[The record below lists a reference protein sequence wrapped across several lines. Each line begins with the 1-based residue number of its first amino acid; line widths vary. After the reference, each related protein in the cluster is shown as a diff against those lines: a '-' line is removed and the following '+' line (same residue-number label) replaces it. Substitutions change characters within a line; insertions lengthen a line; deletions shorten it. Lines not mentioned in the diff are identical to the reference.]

1 MQQREIRAC
10 RARAARSPMS
20 EWSSGGPGL
29 RIAWYAAL
37 MLAAANALAFVDRQ
51 VLALLVPPI
60 EADLHISDTKMS
72 LLLGLSFTV
81 LQALAGLPLGRLA
94 DVSNRR
100 NIAAVAVFLWS
111 VMTGLC
117 GLASGYWSM
126 FAARIGIGAAEAG
139 LTPSAQSMLADYFPR
154 ERLPAAMGL
163 YSMGIYVGNGL
174 ALLAGGWIYE
184 IATHSG
190 VMLGAPFGWRGVF
203 LVLGMSGML
212 FAAVLMTVREPGR
225 RQVRITESVH
235 VPLHHV
241 WQQLRTYRRV
251 YAAIFAGFCVMIM
264 VGVGT
269 GAWIPTFFVR
279 RFGWTVAEV
288 GTYYGSAVL
297 VSGTAGAWCGGLFAG
312 GLRRRGWADANLRA
326 SLFGFMMLVPFAVA
340 YPLVSNPFVAVALVA
355 GYNFFA
361 GFPFGG
367 GYAALQEITP
377 ARMRGQMAAIFA
389 LLVNIIGQGAGPTLV
404 ALSTN
409 YLFEDEQALQKS
421 LALTAALA
429 MPVSIVLLW
438 SGLRHYRAAV
448 AVVAEIGRPHHEIT
462 QKSTPA

>member
-1 MQQREIRAC
+1 V
-10 RARAARSPMS
+10 PL
-20 EWSSGGPGL
+20 PGL
-29 RIAWYAAL
+29 RVAWYAAL

-51 VLALLVPPI
+51 VLVLLVPPI

-94 DVSNRR
+94 DASNRR

-117 GLASGYWSM
+117 GLAGAYWSM
-126 FAARIGIGAAEAG
+126 FAARIGVGAAEAG
-139 LTPSAQSMLADYFPR
+139 LTPSAHSMLADYFPR

-174 ALLAGGWIYE
+174 ALLAGGWIVE
-184 IATHSG
+184 IAAQSDTVLG
-190 VMLGAPFGWRGVF
+190 VPSGWRVVF
-203 LVLGMSGML
+203 LVLGVSGML
-212 FAAVLMTVREPGR
+212 FAAALTTVREPAR
-225 RQVRITESVH
+225 RQVAAEQPPRI
-235 VPLHHV
+235 PLQLV
-241 WQQLRTYRRV
+241 WQQFQSHRRA
-251 YAAIFAGFCVMIM
+251 YAGIFAGFCVMIM

-279 RFGWTVAEV
+279 RFGWSLAEV

-297 VSGTAGAWCGGLFAG
+297 VFGTAGVWCGGLFAG
-312 GLRRRGWADANLRA
+312 VMRRRGWVDANVRA
-326 SLFGFMMLVPFAVA
+326 SMLGFVMLVPFAVA
-340 YPLVSNPFVAVALVA
+340 YPLVSDPFLALALVA

-367 GYAALQEITP
+367 GYAAIQEITP
-377 ARMRGQMAAIFA
+377 DRMRGQVAAIFA
-389 LLVNIIGQGAGPTLV
+389 LLVNIIGQGLGPTVV
-404 ALSTN
+404 ALFTN
-409 YLFEDEQALQKS
+409 YLFRDEQALQKS

-429 MPVSIVLLW
+429 MPVGIALLW
-438 SGLRHYRAAV
+438 SGVRHYRSAILA
-448 AVVAEIGRPHHEIT
+448 VAEIARPHHEIT

>member
-1 MQQREIRAC
+1 
-10 RARAARSPMS
+10 MS
-20 EWSSGGPGL
+20 GWHSGGSSL

-37 MLAAANALAFVDRQ
+37 ILAAANALAFVDRQ

-94 DVSNRR
+94 DSSNRR
-100 NIAAVAVFLWS
+100 NIAAVAVFVWS

-117 GLASGYWSM
+117 GLAGGYWSM

-139 LTPSAQSMLADYFPR
+139 LTPSAHSMLADLFPR

-174 ALLAGGWIYE
+174 ALLAGGWIFNM
-184 IATHSG
+184 AVQSG
-190 VMLGAPFGWRGVF
+190 VMFGAPFGWRGVF
-203 LVLGMSGML
+203 LVLGVSGML
-212 FAAVLMTVREPGR
+212 FAALLMTVREPHR
-225 RQVRITESVH
+225 RQVPIPVPVR
-235 VPLHHV
+235 VPLHLV
-241 WQQLRTYRRV
+241 WQQLRTYRGA
-251 YAAIFAGFCVMIM
+251 YTGIFAGFCVMIM

-279 RFGWTVAEV
+279 RFGWTLAEV
-288 GTYYGSAVL
+288 GAYYGSAVL

-312 GLRRRGWADANLRA
+312 VLRRRGWADANLRA

-367 GYAALQEITP
+367 GYAAIQEITP
-377 ARMRGQMAAIFA
+377 GRMRGQVAALFA

-404 ALSTN
+404 ALFTN

-429 MPVSIVLLW
+429 MPIGIAWLW

-448 AVVAEIGRPHHEIT
+448 AVVAEIGRPQHEIT

>member
-1 MQQREIRAC
+1 MQQREVQTRSATRETQAC
-10 RARAARSPMS
+10 GPPAARSPN
-20 EWSSGGPGL
+20 L
-29 RIAWYAAL
+29 RVAWHAAL
-37 MLAAANALAFVDRQ
+37 MLAAANSLAFVDRQ
-51 VLALLVPPI
+51 VLALLVPPV

-94 DVSNRR
+94 DAANRR
-100 NIAAVAVFLWS
+100 NIVAAAVFLWS

-117 GLASGYWSM
+117 GLAGAYWSM

-139 LTPSAQSMLADYFPR
+139 LTPAAHSMLADYFPR
-154 ERLPAAMGL
+154 ERLPAAMAL

-174 ALLAGGWIYE
+174 ALLAGGWIVA
-184 IATHSG
+184 IAVRSG
-190 VMLGAPFGWRGVF
+190 MVFGVASGWRVVF
-203 LVLGMSGML
+203 LVLGVSGML
-212 FAAVLMTVREPGR
+212 FAAVLMTVREPRR
-225 RQVRITESVH
+225 RQVADAQPLR
-235 VPLHHV
+235 VPLRLV
-241 WQQLRTYRRV
+241 WQQLRSHRRV
-251 YAAIFAGFCVMIM
+251 YASLFAGFCVMIM

-279 RFGWTVAEV
+279 RFGWTLAEV

-297 VSGTAGAWCGGLFAG
+297 VFGTAGAWCGGLFAG
-312 GLRRRGWADANLRA
+312 ALRRRGWADANLRA
-326 SLFGFMMLVPFAVA
+326 SLFGFVMLVPFAVA
-340 YPLVSNPFVAVALVA
+340 YPLVPDPFLAVALVA

-367 GYAALQEITP
+367 GYAAIQEITP
-377 ARMRGQMAAIFA
+377 SRMRGQVAAIFA

-404 ALSTN
+404 ALFTN
-409 YLFEDEQALQKS
+409 YLFADERGLQKS

-429 MPVSIVLLW
+429 MPVAIASLW
-438 SGLRHYRAAV
+438 SGLSHY
-448 AVVAEIGRPHHEIT
+448 GRSHDEIT

>member
-1 MQQREIRAC
+1 MQRREV
-10 RARAARSPMS
+10 
-20 EWSSGGPGL
+20 
-29 RIAWYAAL
+29 IAWNAAL
-37 MLAAANALAFVDRQ
+37 MLASANALAFVDRQ

-100 NIAAVAVFLWS
+100 NLAAVAVFLWS

-117 GLASGYWSM
+117 GLAGGYWSM

-139 LTPSAQSMLADYFPR
+139 LTPSAHSMLADYFPR

-174 ALLAGGWIYE
+174 ALLAGGWIFE
-184 IATHSG
+184 IAVQSG
-190 VMLGAPFGWRGVF
+190 VMLGAPFGWRSVF
-203 LVLGMSGML
+203 LVLGVSGML
-212 FAAVLMTVREPGR
+212 FAAALMTVREPVR
-225 RQVRITESVH
+225 RQVPVAESAH
-235 VPLHHV
+235 VPLQLV
-241 WQQLRTYRRV
+241 WQQLRSHRRA
-251 YAAIFAGFCVMIM
+251 YGGIFAGFCVMIM

-269 GAWIPTFFVR
+269 GAWIPTLFVR
-279 RFGWTVAEV
+279 RFGWTLAEV

-297 VSGTAGAWCGGLFAG
+297 VFGTAGACCGGLFAG
-312 GLRRRGWADANLRA
+312 ALRRRGWADANLRA
-326 SLFGFMMLVPFAVA
+326 SLVGFVLLVPFAVA
-340 YPLVSNPFVAVALVA
+340 YPLVPDPFVAVALIA

-367 GYAALQEITP
+367 GYAAVQEITP
-377 ARMRGQMAAIFA
+377 GRMRGQMAAIFA

-404 ALSTN
+404 ALFTN
-409 YLFEDEQALQKS
+409 YLFGDEQALQKS

-429 MPVSIVLLW
+429 MPIGIALLW
-438 SGLRHYRAAV
+438 SGLRHYRSAVAAV
-448 AVVAEIGRPHHEIT
+448 VEIGRPHREIT

>member
-1 MQQREIRAC
+1 MKALRFT
-10 RARAARSPMS
+10 ARSRPAPVS
-20 EWSSGGPGL
+20 EAPSGGPGL
-29 RIAWYAAL
+29 RIAWYAAIV
-37 MLAAANALAFVDRQ
+37 LAAANALAFVDRQ

-100 NIAAVAVFLWS
+100 NIAAVAVFVWS
-111 VMTGLC
+111 VMTGSC
-117 GLASGYWSM
+117 GLAGGFWSM

-139 LTPSAQSMLADYFPR
+139 LTPSAHSMLADYFPR
-154 ERLPAAMGL
+154 ERLPAAMAL

-174 ALLAGGWIYE
+174 ALLAGGWIVAMAVE
-184 IATHSG
+184 SGAASG
-190 VMLGAPFGWRGVF
+190 VVSGWRVVF
-203 LVLGMSGML
+203 LVLGVSGIL
-212 FAAVLMTVREPGR
+212 FAAALRTVREPAR
-225 RQVRITESVH
+225 RPVAQAQPPR
-235 VPLHHV
+235 VPLRLL
-241 WQQLRTYRRV
+241 WQQFHSHRRV
-251 YAAIFAGFCVMIM
+251 YGAIFAGFCVMIM

-279 RFGWTVAEV
+279 RFGWTLAEV

-297 VSGTAGAWCGGLFAG
+297 VFGTAGAWCGGLYAG
-312 GLRRRGWADANLRA
+312 ALRRRGWADANLRA
-326 SLFGFMMLVPFAVA
+326 SLSGFVMLVPFAVA
-340 YPLVSNPFVAVALVA
+340 YPLVSGPFVAIGLVA

-367 GYAALQEITP
+367 GYAAIQEITP
-377 ARMRGQMAAIFA
+377 SRMRGQVAAIFA
-389 LLVNIIGQGAGPTLV
+389 LLVNIIGQGLGPTLV
-404 ALSTN
+404 ALFTS
-409 YLFEDEQALQKS
+409 YLFEDEQALHKS

-429 MPVSIVLLW
+429 MPVAIALLW
-438 SGLRHYRAAV
+438 SGLRHY
-448 AVVAEIGRPHHEIT
+448 GRPHREIT